1 AVWTPDGA
9 QLIPNAL
16 GETLTPSVVNV
27 TDGEVTVGRSA
38 GEQLITRPDDT
49 IAAFKRWMGTEKIV
63 RLDNRP
69 FRAEELS
76 SLVLAS
82 LKRDAEA

>member
-1 AVWTPDGA
+1 
-9 QLIPNAL
+9 
-16 GETLTPSVVNV
+16 V

-82 LKRDAEA
+82 LKRDAEAHLGETIEEAVVSVPAYF